1 MAKKALLIDANAL
14 LHRAWHA
21 LPPMTDPQGKVVN
34 AVYGFTTVLIKILNS
49 VRPDV
54 LAVCWD
60 TPEPTFRHVA
70 MPTYKAQREEQP
82 DAFYDQIPMTQKMVE
97 VFGGTNISQPGF
109 EADDLLGT
117 LAVKLE
123 KAGQEVI
130 ILTGDKDAFQ
140 LITDK
145 VSVLT
150 FKKGVSETVNYTP
163 ETLVQITG
171 LRPDQIVDYKAMRGD
186 ASDNIP
192 GISGIG
198 EKTATELLQKF
209 DDLPHIL
216 KAAHDSKSK
225 IADGVRR
232 KLLDGEQIA
241 KDTLPIVRIKTD
253 VKLDNKTTDFL
264 RRPMDEQAVLS
275 AFGDLG
281 FKSLISR
288 VLAPKPGKQNEI
300 IADGQTISRSE
311 PTNAKKVKSEKRM
324 DSRFHGNDKKV
335 AEVIAI
341 AKSEKDVSGFLDRA
355 YQQKTLIIHVP
366 EVVQTSLFAETPG
379 LLLGLD
385 DGLLEIPKA
394 VLDKDASHRALGR
407 ALSDSKLAKVGHGL
421 KTFCHWASDRKF
433 EVAGLSFD
441 TELAAYL
448 LAAGE
453 RGHDLKTLSAMFL
466 KRVLDESVPAQSIAA
481 IRDLV
486 PVLRDELEQK
496 HLISVLERFELPLI
510 GLLADME
517 TAGIMIDKPYLKA
530 LSKEL
535 HDVKAKLETQ
545 MQDMAGSPFNPLSP
559 KQLTHVLFE
568 VLKISVKG
576 IKRGKTG
583 ISTAASELDK
593 LHGAH
598 PIIELIEQ
606 YRELSKLLST
616 YVDALPQQADSQS
629 RVHTTFNQAVTAT
642 GRLSSSDP
650 NLQNIPVRTE
660 IGRKVRRAFI
670 AKDGYALLSCDYSQI
685 ELRIM
690 AALAKDKKMLEAFEH
705 GEDIHTATA
714 ANIWNLDIKSVTKDQ
729 RRMAKAI
736 NFGLIFGQGPQGLAR
751 SADISYEEA
760 REFIARYFDVFSG
773 VREWMDLSK
782 ALAAKQGYVETLFG
796 RRRLLPEIHSPLNQ
810 VRAQAERMAIN
821 MPVQGTEAD
830 LMKLAMIAVA
840 KALPEISKD
849 SKMLLQVHD
858 ELLLEVPA
866 KEVKTVAAQVVDIM
880 QHVEKIGCP
889 IVVDAK
895 QGKNWEEMAP
905 IN

>member
-21 LPPMTDPQGKVVN
+21 LPPMTNPQGKMVN
-34 AVYGFTTVLIKILNS
+34 AVYGFTTILIKILNS
-49 VRPDV
+49 IRPDV

-60 TPEPTFRHVA
+60 TPEPTFRHIA

-82 DAFYDQIPMTQKMVE
+82 DAFYDQIPMTQKIVE

-145 VSVLT
+145 VSVLA
-150 FKKGVSETVNYTP
+150 FKKGVSETVTYTP
-163 ETLVQITG
+163 VTLVQITG

-209 DDLPHIL
+209 DDLPHII
-216 KAAHDSKSK
+216 KAAHDPKSK

-232 KLLDGEQIA
+232 KLLDGEQVA

-253 VKLDNKTTDFL
+253 VKVDLKTTDL
-264 RRPMDEQAVLS
+264 IRRPMDEQAVLS
-275 AFGDLG
+275 AFGEMG
-281 FKSLISR
+281 FKSLVSR
-288 VLAPKPGKQNEI
+288 ALSPKAGSQASSGKE
-300 IADGQTISRSE
+300 ISRSE
-311 PTNAKKVKSEKRM
+311 PTSAKKIKVKTDGFPGLRRTSPE
-324 DSRFHGNDKKV
+324 DDKHELIV
-335 AEVIAI
+335 
-341 AKSEKDVSGFLDRA
+341 AKSEKDVSSFLDRA
-355 YQQKTLIIHVP
+355 YAQKSLIVHVP

-394 VLDKDASHRALGR
+394 ILDKDTVHQMLGK
-407 ALSDSKLAKVGHGL
+407 ALSDPKLLKVGHGL
-421 KTFCHWASDRKF
+421 KTFCHWASDRKL
-433 EVAGLSFD
+433 EVDGLSFD

-453 RGHDLKTLSAMFL
+453 RGHDLKTLTAMFL
-466 KRVLDESVPAQSIAA
+466 KRVLDEVSPSQSIVA
-481 IRDLV
+481 IRELV
-486 PVLRDELEQK
+486 PVLRKELEDK
-496 HLISVLERFELPLI
+496 HLISVLDRFELPLI

-517 TAGIMIDKPYLKA
+517 TAGIMIDKVYLKS
-530 LSKEL
+530 LSNEL
-535 HDVKAKLETQ
+535 HGVKTKLEKQ
-545 MQDMAGSPFNPLSP
+545 MQDMAGEPFNPLSP

-568 VLKISVKG
+568 TLKISVKG

-593 LHGAH
+593 LHGVH

-606 YRELSKLLST
+606 HRELSKLLST
-616 YVDALPQQADSQS
+616 YVDALPQQADAES

-660 IGRKVRRAFI
+660 IGRKVRRAFV
-670 AKDGYALLSCDYSQI
+670 AKDGYVLLSCDYSQI

-714 ANIWNLDIKSVTKDQ
+714 ANIWNLDIKEVTKDQ
-729 RRMAKAI
+729 RRTAKAI

-751 SADISYEEA
+751 SADISFEEA

-773 VREWMDLSK
+773 VREWMDMSK
-782 ALAAKQGYVETLFG
+782 ALAASQGYIETLFG
-796 RRRLLPEIHSPLNQ
+796 RRRMLPEIHSPLHM

-830 LMKLAMIAVA
+830 LMKLAMIEVA
-840 KALPEISKD
+840 KQLPSISSD
-849 SKMLLQVHD
+849 AKMLLQVHD
-858 ELLLEVPA
+858 ELLFEVPI
-866 KEVKTVAAQVVDIM
+866 KEVKTVAEQVVDIM

-895 QGKNWEEMAP
+895 QGKNWEEMTA